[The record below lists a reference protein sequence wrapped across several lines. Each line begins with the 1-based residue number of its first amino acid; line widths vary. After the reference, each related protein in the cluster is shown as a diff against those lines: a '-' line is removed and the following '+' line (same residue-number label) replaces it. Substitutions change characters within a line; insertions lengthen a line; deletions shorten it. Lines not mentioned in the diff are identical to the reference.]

1 METQIATTLLLISI
15 YYLLREKL
23 FATGILLGL
32 CLLARPDMVF
42 WVVIAGTYLLFTQRL
57 ATVRA
62 IIPAAVVYLPWL
74 IFTTSYYGSPFPN
87 TMMAKYVAC
96 RGLWW
101 THRNLTLPAALS
113 HVLGATRY
121 DFLPLGPC
129 FGGHGTRFVTFAYG
143 YWISYAMSFSAF
155 IAVCLI
161 LLQRRKQLLP
171 CAMFVLLY
179 SGYYVFLAPGVA
191 SWYLVPLAAV
201 TVLLSTYGIGRTIGF
216 LKDPDFR
223 RYSGVFISATY
234 LIFTVTVIP
243 SNFNTD
249 RQIQVYIEDGVRK
262 EIGLYLSTVMEKD
275 QSVGCECLGYI
286 GYYSRRTVYDYPG
299 LCNPRVVEYLKTM
312 EPSQR
317 CLYSMLEYF
326 KPDYIVLRDHEYE
339 SFKERGGVDPWVLR
353 DYQVLRWFEADP
365 AKTKDI
371 FGIEYNAD
379 TSFVVLQR
387 TNYD

>member
-1 METQIATTLLLISI
+1 M
-15 YYLLREKL
+15 
-23 FATGILLGL
+23 
-32 CLLARPDMVF
+32 
-42 WVVIAGTYLLFTQRL
+42 IAGIYLLFTQRL
-57 ATVRA
+57 ATVKA
-62 IIPAAVVYLPWL
+62 IIPAAALYLPWL
-74 IFTTSYYGSPFPN
+74 IFTVGYYGSPFPN
-87 TMMAKYVAC
+87 TMVAKYV
-96 RGLWW
+96 GYQSYWW
-101 THRNLTLPAALS
+101 IHWDLSLPAAL
-113 HVLGATRY
+113 HQVLMVTRQV
-121 DFLPLGPC
+121 FRPLGPC
-129 FGGHGTRFVTFAYG
+129 FGGHGMGGFVGLPG
-143 YWISYAMSFSAF
+143 YRISYAMMFFAF
-155 IAVCLI
+155 IAICFI